1 MILNRNIRDSSETG
15 SPRLERRLQ
24 AEFAKC
30 RTLYQALKE
39 YLPDAEITYAK
50 GINAVGSDLSRMEEA
65 LNTAAEADVVLFT
78 IGGKNGWGI
87 TSTVV
92 RVLILQT
99 LTCRAAR
106 KNLRVPFMR
115 FTKRP
120 LYCTLTDG
128 RFPMHL

>member
-1 MILNRNIRDSSETG
+1 MQRSLM
-15 SPRLERRLQ
+15 RR
-24 AEFAKC
+24 
-30 RTLYQALKE
+30 
-39 YLPDAEITYAK
+39 
-50 GINAVGSDLSRMEEA
+50 GINAVGSDLSGMGEA

-87 TSTVV
+87 TSTVGEGV
-92 RVLILQT
+92 DSTTT

-106 KNLRVPFMR
+106 KKFRACHLCAS
-115 FTKRP
+115 TKRP